1 MQLRKLVIISALA
14 LALVPATSHA
24 QGWFFTPFVG
34 GNFGGNANFEDFNDF
49 DDEVEKRIDF
59 GATIGWNPSVVGFE
73 FDFGW
78 SPNFFE
84 NTVGD
89 ANFEFGDSNVTT
101 FMGNVLISAPPGR
114 GVRPPGAVGPAR
126 GPAEPRLSPTA
137 VGPRTRFPS
146 RAPGW
151 WPTHSPRAS

>member
-1 MQLRKLVIISALA
+1 MHLRKLLIISALA
-14 LALVPATSHA
+14 LALVPATANA
-24 QGWFFTPFVG
+24 QGWFFSPFVG
-34 GNFGGNANFEDFNDF
+34 ANFGGSANFEDFDDT

-89 ANFEFGDSNVTT
+89 SNFEFGDSNVTT
-101 FMGNVLISAPPGR
+101 FKIG
-114 GVRPPGAVGPAR
+114 
-126 GPAEPRLSPTA
+126 
-137 VGPRTRFPS
+137 
-146 RAPGW
+146 
-151 WPTHSPRAS
+151 RASCRERV